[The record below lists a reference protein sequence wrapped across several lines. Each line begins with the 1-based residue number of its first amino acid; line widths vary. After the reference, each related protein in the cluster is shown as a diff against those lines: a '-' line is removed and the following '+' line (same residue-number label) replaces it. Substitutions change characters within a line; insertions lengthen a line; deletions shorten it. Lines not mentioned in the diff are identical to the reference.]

1 MLEQREGAGQCSISP
16 EYRRAVVKWRG
27 LSPETRDSLVDPM
40 VPRFNNRSTLS
51 LAAGPVGSRIATRPV
66 DRADGGPEEREAG
79 PDGSSG
85 TALLPRRRPCRRY
98 IQPPVATAAA
108 APIRV
113 TQNTLTEEQL
123 EKAEQNLQRAA
134 TKRTVGLG
142 REING
147 RQRGADPDE
156 TPRDMQTERTRQN
169 RRNCILLPPF
179 TFTTSR
185 SSGPGGERGGTA
197 PPRATRHKSAK
208 KGPVR
213 DPPVAS
219 WVLWVL
225 EKPHAHLARVRY
237 ASSSNTASVSYL
249 FSLAPFL
256 LAARPAR
263 KPMTPRTLP

>member
-1 MLEQREGAGQCSISP
+1 MIAWLTLWSRDLTTARRSLSRRVRWAAESRQDLWTGQM
-16 EYRRAVVKWRG
+16 A
-27 LSPETRDSLVDPM
+27 
-40 VPRFNNRSTLS
+40 
-51 LAAGPVGSRIATRPV
+51 
-66 DRADGGPEEREAG
+66 EEREAG

-225 EKPHAHLARVRY
+225 EKPHAHLARALPLVV
-237 ASSSNTASVSYL
+237 TPQVSY
-249 FSLAPFL
+249 FFHWHPFYSPRAPQGS
-256 LAARPAR
+256 P
-263 KPMTPRTLP
+263 